1 MIDLLNWFLSKH
13 MDAAVFLV
21 ISFWVILNIVG
32 IAMAYGNRNGKLLEP
47 PEHED

>member
-13 MDAAVFLV
+13 MDIAVFLV
-21 ISFWVILNIVG
+21 ILFHVILFIVG
-32 IAMAYGNRNGKLLEP
+32 LFMAYLNRDGKLLEP